1 LPQQRSAYI
10 VAYSKTRS
18 NQRSDEYGGSE
29 SNWMRFITEIAD
41 DAAEERRRAVFDI
54 LSERAR
60 TLGGRL
66 AVDQSEG
73 TTIVLEL
80 PASSAVSE

>member
-29 SNWMRFITEIAD
+29 SNWMRFITEIAE
-41 DAAEERRRAVFDI
+41 AVRA
-54 LSERAR
+54 
-60 TLGGRL
+60 
-66 AVDQSEG
+66 Q
-73 TTIVLEL
+73 
-80 PASSAVSE
+80 